1 MNNGI
6 ISSSTTQ
13 QHYRRS
19 PVPFQQQPKLSQNHS
34 PSSSTTG
41 VISSGLFRKLLIL
54 LFVVVT
60 FDLIY
65 IWDYFNNLDDGSNY
79 SNGPEAGMHTLHQ
92 SRRYA
97 TLYQQFLSGIHASS
111 SKKSHGD
118 SAAEDLYA
126 QFENL
131 SDSQKIN
138 ELEREVMQWKHK
150 YEDAMERLGEVP
162 DRQDMPAIPFTPVP
176 PNMQKSRS
184 ELDAEDTFG
193 VDEKLVNILH
203 SAGVSIDKELA
214 DQLPTW
220 ADVVSLYGDKPII
233 YGLETCEPYRRMVKP
248 ENRMIGPAGMFNTG
262 TNLLY
267 QLLTENCDIPEAHKK
282 RREPRRNGMRWQVP
296 WGKHNPPTTHRFKNI
311 AKAWG
316 RGIKQDDFM
325 PVVLI
330 KDPYTWMASQCR
342 HKYATFWGHDK
353 DHCPNL
359 IRWMVTTHDIPSE
372 VRVKFALVMKLYES
386 LLDVWNKWYEEW
398 EAQTFPHLTTR
409 FEDLLFHGEEVT
421 KMACEC
427 VGGVFTDEFEYVE
440 DSAKADRGVH
450 KGANGLVKAM
460 LQYGDPSKRL
470 DGFTDR
476 DMVYASKKVNSDLMK
491 RYSYPAPPLPASAA
505 NVQQIEEQEV
515 DEEEEEDPEDFREE
529 DEEGVEDEEE
539 EEEERERQREI
550 EEEEREREE
559 EGEEQDREEEEEEER
574 EDD

>member
-1 MNNGI
+1 M
-6 ISSSTTQ
+6 
-13 QHYRRS
+13 
-19 PVPFQQQPKLSQNHS
+19 
-34 PSSSTTG
+34 
-41 VISSGLFRKLLIL
+41 
-54 LFVVVT
+54 VT

-65 IWDYFNNLDDGSNY
+65 IWDYFNNLDDENNVHGS
-79 SNGPEAGMHTLHQ
+79 SGPEAGMHNLHQ

-97 TLYQQFLSGIHASS
+97 SLYQQFLAKMPHSNYNNNIGGTGGSPAEDIHA
-111 SKKSHGD
+111 
-118 SAAEDLYA
+118 E
-126 QFENL
+126 FENL
-131 SDSQKIN
+131 SDSQKID
-138 ELEREVMQWKHK
+138 ELEREVMQWKHR
-150 YEDAMERLGEVP
+150 YEEAMDRLGEVP
-162 DRQDMPAIPFTPVP
+162 DRADMPAIPFTPVP
-176 PNMQKSRS
+176 PNVQKSPA

-193 VDEKLVNILH
+193 VDEKLVSILH

-220 ADVVSLYGDKPII
+220 DDIVSLYGEKPIV

-267 QLLTENCDIPEAHKK
+267 QLLTENCDIAEAHKK

-342 HKYATFWGHDK
+342 HKYATFWGHDAE
-353 DHCPNL
+353 HCPNL
-359 IRWMVTTHDIPSE
+359 IRWKVTTEAIPSE

-386 LLDVWNKWYEEW
+386 LLDVWNTWYEEW
-398 EAQTFPHLTTR
+398 ERQSFPHLTTR

-470 DGFTDR
+470 VGFTDR
-476 DMVYASKKVNSDLMK
+476 DMVYASEKVNSELMK
-491 RYSYPAPPLPASAA
+491 KYNYPAPPLPVGAGSDR
-505 NVQQIEEQEV
+505 VVVEQE
-515 DEEEEEDPEDFREE
+515 
-529 DEEGVEDEEE
+529 EDEEE
-539 EEEERERQREI
+539 EEEEE
-550 EEEEREREE
+550 EE
-559 EGEEQDREEEEEEER
+559 EGEEKEEEEEEEER
-574 EDD
+574 EDN

>member
-1 MNNGI
+1 M
-6 ISSSTTQ
+6 
-13 QHYRRS
+13 
-19 PVPFQQQPKLSQNHS
+19 
-34 PSSSTTG
+34 
-41 VISSGLFRKLLIL
+41 
-54 LFVVVT
+54 VT

-65 IWDYFNNLDDGSNY
+65 IWDYFNNLDDNNNNFGNGIS
-79 SNGPEAGMHTLHQ
+79 SSGPEAGMHTLHQ

-97 TLYQQFLSGIHASS
+97 TLYQQLLSGIQHANNNGKSKRGGGSS
-111 SKKSHGD
+111 P
-118 SAAEDLYA
+118 AEDIHA
-126 QFENL
+126 EFENL
-131 SDSQKIN
+131 SDSQKID

-150 YEDAMERLGEVP
+150 YEDAMDRLGEVP
-162 DRQDMPAIPFTPVP
+162 DRADIPAIPFTPVP

-220 ADVVSLYGDKPII
+220 NDVVSLYGDKPIV

-267 QLLTENCDIPEAHKK
+267 QLLTENCDIAEAHKK

-296 WGKHNPPTTHRFKNI
+296 WGKHNPPSTHRFKNI

-316 RGIKQDDFM
+316 KGVKQDDFM

-330 KDPYTWMASQCR
+330 KDPYTWMSSQCR
-342 HKYATFWGHDK
+342 HKYATFWGHDA

-359 IRWMVTTHDIPSE
+359 IRWKVTTEAIPSE

-398 EAQTFPHLTTR
+398 DRQTFPHLTTR

-440 DSAKADRGVH
+440 DSAKMDRGVH

-470 DGFTDR
+470 TGFTDR
-476 DMVYASKKVNSDLMK
+476 DMVYASKTVNTELMRK
-491 RYSYPAPPLPASAA
+491 YNYPPPPLPVGGTESGSRAVAA
-505 NVQQIEEQEV
+505 QEDEEEGV
-515 DEEEEEDPEDFREE
+515 DEEGGNEEEGEEGMREEEEEDEE
-529 DEEGVEDEEE
+529 QE
-539 EEEERERQREI
+539 
-550 EEEEREREE
+550 EE
-559 EGEEQDREEEEEEER
+559 EGEGEGEEEEEEEER
-574 EDD
+574 EDN